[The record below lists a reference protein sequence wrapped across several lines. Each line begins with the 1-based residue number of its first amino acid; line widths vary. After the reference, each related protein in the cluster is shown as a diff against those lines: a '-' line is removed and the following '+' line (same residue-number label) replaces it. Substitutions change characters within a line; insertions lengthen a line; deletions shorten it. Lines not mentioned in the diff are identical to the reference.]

1 MKIPSFCY
9 QKAFW
14 ILVPIIII
22 SISSGIAAVMGQMGS
37 LDTRLND
44 IEHEVDSNN
53 VPELKNTISKRFDK
67 IDENLFIIQKQNLE
81 NYKQICKITEGD
93 C

>member
-1 MKIPSFCY
+1 MKLPSFCY

-14 ILVPIIII
+14 LLVPIIII
-22 SISSGIAAVMGQMGS
+22 SNSSGIAAVMGQIGS

-44 IEHEVDSNN
+44 IEHQVDSNN
-53 VPELKNTISKRFDK
+53 VPELKETISKRFDR

-81 NYKQICKITEGD
+81 NYKEICKLAEGD

>member
-1 MKIPSFCY
+1 MKLPSFCY

-14 ILVPIIII
+14 LLVPIIII
-22 SISSGIAAVMGQMGS
+22 STSSGIAAVMGQIGS

-44 IEHEVDSNN
+44 IEHQVDSNN
-53 VPELKNTISKRFDK
+53 VPELKETISKRFDR

-81 NYKQICKITEGD
+81 NYKEICKLAEGD